1 MLHNSESGRLLTNG
15 SQIIDAVTYRVFR
28 MSGYDLDTDGYN
40 LVTIFDYILSLFGSQ
55 NIVRNPSVIF

>member
-1 MLHNSESGRLLTNG
+1 MLHNSGSGRLLTNG

-55 NIVRNPSVIF
+55 KIVRNPSVIF